1 MYLGAALVLWILI
14 AGYAARALSRGYQR
28 HRYGSINEKL
38 ANRWRRL
45 VQSALIVSLVAWALR
60 IAAPEMQRCSPHHS
74 ETWLACARG
83 APLSET
89 PPGLGE

>member
-14 AGYAARALSRGYQR
+14 AGYAARALFRAYQR
-28 HRYGSINEKL
+28 HRYGSINEKR

-60 IAAPEMQRCSPHHS
+60 IAAPEMRRCSPHHS